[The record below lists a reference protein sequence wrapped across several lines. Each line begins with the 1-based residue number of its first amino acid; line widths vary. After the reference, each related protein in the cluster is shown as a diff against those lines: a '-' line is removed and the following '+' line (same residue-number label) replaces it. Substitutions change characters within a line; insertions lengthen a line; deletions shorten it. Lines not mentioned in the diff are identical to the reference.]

1 MRKMLFYWLFLR
13 SHLFILDF
21 SAADPSTG
29 SLENS
34 LFGDKAWGNKLS
46 YNRLRNTLNAMQSFA
61 AAAGSVRRNSM
72 SKRHSQIFSSFRR
85 LSVGSGTSR
94 QNSFVGTT
102 EAQNE
107 AAASGR
113 KSSLL
118 GWLLF
123 SSSSQTAA
131 RKPREVSKLNAVL
144 SQYDEKV
151 EEEKL
156 TTVHSVSPSPAA
168 SPLYPAASFRR
179 KSRGVSEDIHDAG
192 VKRDEDLNTTGS
204 VAGTTGSVFGG
215 SPALTNRKGR
225 RVSFSKSN
233 VKVVVSSDY
242 EVHVNDTFEMNEE
255 APIAVTKPPPPAL
268 IQSAPVSATP
278 SVPLVRDIPREI
290 AMLKAA
296 HRHSVLCASGQ
307 DPTVPIRSAPPVPI
321 DGSPGG
327 RDIRK
332 ESANLKAV
340 GCRSSA
346 YSVANSVHTVNS
358 SDSVSTLGADAAAAE
373 NGRVRTYSESSAMS
387 IPEVRERRSSS
398 ATSVSELRERRR
410 SSSGASRVSASNSSV
425 NTKKSA
431 LKKTHPRGKPKYD
444 EDLSDS
450 DEDDPDNY
458 FDENDDE
465 EETRSIGGSI
475 LKKISSFAMLSVG
488 SGEEEERRK
497 SNPNIHPKHC
507 MCGCRAY

>member
-1 MRKMLFYWLFLR
+1 MFFVRYFR
-13 SHLFILDF
+13 TFISDF

-61 AAAGSVRRNSM
+61 AAAGGVRRNSM
-72 SKRHSQIFSSFRR
+72 SKRHSQVFSSFRR
-85 LSVGSGTSR
+85 MSIGSGNSR
-94 QNSFVGTT
+94 QNSFVGAS
-102 EAQNE
+102 EMPD
-107 AAASGR
+107 AAASVQ
-113 KSSLL
+113 KSSLW
-118 GWLLF
+118 GWFSF
-123 SSSSQTAA
+123 SSSSQAAAA

-144 SQYDEKV
+144 SQYDENM
-151 EEEKL
+151 EQEKL
-156 TTVHSVSPSPAA
+156 TVAQNIPNPSPAA
-168 SPLYPAASFRR
+168 PPLYPAASFCR
-179 KSRGVSEDIHDAG
+179 KSRGASEDVYDAG
-192 VKRDEDLNTTGS
+192 VNREEDLNTTGS
-204 VAGTTGSVFGG
+204 VAGTTGSAFGG
-215 SPALTNRKGR
+215 SPTLTNRKGR

-242 EVHVNDTFEMNEE
+242 EVHVNDTFEMKEE
-255 APIAVTKPPPPAL
+255 APTAVTRPSPPV
-268 IQSAPVSATP
+268 QVQATP
-278 SVPLVRDIPREI
+278 AGTTTPSAPLVRDIPREI

-296 HRHSVLCASGQ
+296 HRHSVLSASGQ
-307 DPTVPIRSAPPVPI
+307 DPSVPIRSAPPAPI

-332 ESANLKAV
+332 EIANLKAA
-340 GCRSSA
+340 GRRSTA

-358 SDSVSTLGADAAAAE
+358 SDSVSTLGADTVAATAAE
-373 NGRVRTYSESSAMS
+373 NGRVRTYSESSALS

-398 ATSVSELRERRR
+398 AASVTELQERRR
-410 SSSGASRVSASNSSV
+410 SSSGASRVSASNSTT

-431 LKKTHPRGKPKYD
+431 LKKTHTRGNPRHD

-465 EETRSIGGSI
+465 DETRSIGGSI